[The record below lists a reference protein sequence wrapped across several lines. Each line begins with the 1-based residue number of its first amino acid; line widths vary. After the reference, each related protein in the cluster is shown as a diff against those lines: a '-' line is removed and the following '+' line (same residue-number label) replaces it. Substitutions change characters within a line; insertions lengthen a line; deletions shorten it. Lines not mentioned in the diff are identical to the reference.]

1 MILAM
6 PLTMNNVSAEGNDE
20 AKPSTSMET
29 TLEELAKHFDYREA
43 VNEATESNVSAYTI
57 RLGMEGDDIW
67 FPEHEWLFF
76 RPSNAKATKL
86 FLRAMSAKA
95 PVKEML
101 ALNIKDGCIKN
112 IGVAFLT
119 NDNKTAEDIFDR
131 AVGNVSYR
139 MPNVMPKD
147 EPTHYERYIKDKNS
161 TTTVSPSCVTRAQHQ
176 RAARFSTRRRTT
188 RLSCTDIE
196 INPIVKTVGFFVRK
210 FYKIFSGKEE
220 YWIFVSKY

>member
-147 EPTHYERYIKDKNS
+147 EPTHYERYIKDKNA
-161 TTTVSPSCVTRAQHQ
+161 TLVDMREWLLDDHGLAVVRYTSPTPEGGSLFDTP
-176 RAARFSTRRRTT
+176 TYDT
-188 RLSCTDIE
+188 
-196 INPIVKTVGFFVRK
+196 IVVYR
-210 FYKIFSGKEE
+210 Y
-220 YWIFVSKY
+220 